1 MRRNRNTYFFARG
14 ALQGMTLIELMV
26 VVAIV
31 ALLALLVY
39 PSYQEHIMKSRRSDG
54 ATQLLRLKVQQES
67 YRLNNP
73 SYATDTQLTLPASDY
88 YDFSVVNVSATTFTL
103 VAIAKGAQLA
113 DSICQTLAI
122 DQSMHK
128 TPAQCW

>member
-1 MRRNRNTYFFARG
+1 MRTKPEDFCFAG
-14 ALQGMTLIELMV
+14 KTQKGMTLIELMV

-73 SYATDTQLTLPASDY
+73 SYATDSQLTLPASDY
-88 YDFSVVNVSATTFTL
+88 YDFSVVNVTATTFTI

>member
-1 MRRNRNTYFFARG
+1 MRTNPTDFCVRG
-14 ALQGMTLIELMV
+14 KAYQGMTLIELMV

-39 PSYQEHIMKSRRSDG
+39 PSYQEHIIKSRRSDG
-54 ATQLLRLKVQQES
+54 GTQLLRIKVQQES

-73 SYATDTQLTLPASDY
+73 LYATGEQLTLPASDY
-88 YDFSVVNVSATTFTL
+88 YDFSVVNVTATTFTL

-113 DSICQTLAI
+113 DGPCQTLAI

>member
-54 ATQLLRLKVQQES
+54 ATQLLRLKVQKES